1 MPVTDTTE
9 KRFESDIES
18 FFLSPEGGYTRYTDE
33 YDPKLGLYK
42 DTLIR
47 FIRTSQPKAWQRFAN
62 MNASDPE
69 KKFCVAFNNACD
81 MDGILNVLRHG

>member
-9 KRFESDIES
+9 KRFESDIEAI
-18 FFLSPEGGYTRYTDE
+18 FLSAAGGYTKCQDE

-47 FIRTSQPKAWQRFAN
+47 FIKDSQPKAWQRFCIVKH
-62 MNASDPE
+62 SGTRKRGTDDPPLSY
-69 KKFCVAFNNACD
+69 
-81 MDGILNVLRHG
+81 GRSGRI